1 MLLGCVIGTVGVA
14 DEATAKKPDLVEDA
28 LPARIELTF
37 GGPTPAEA
45 VQVLLR
51 DFKVQSSGGFTT
63 EHGALTLQPLPE
75 QAFVLLRPIH
85 AGPVAHWRADYE
97 FPALDE
103 GKSSTSRLGMVL
115 GSRQQLVLALRRER
129 TQGQNTGNLDV
140 LLIAADDTTQTVR
153 SIAVRADQL
162 DGSWE
167 LACHHG
173 YVRVMH
179 ADKVVLQA
187 ATEVN
192 PNTAPVVG
200 VWIEQAGGE
209 AHVRGLWL
217 RGAEPPPNPTEEQL
231 AATRE
236 AVQATQRSAQAFA
249 RGELDEA
256 SLVAQEAVVLWK
268 KAKGDSSSDAA
279 NAAFNLAS
287 IMKAKKDVA
296 ATIKAYEMVLDIRR
310 QALGEKHPLVA
321 QVQLELARAWAEQQ
335 DVEKSRALAN
345 AALAVLEA
353 SRGAED
359 VSTQEALRLAK

>member
-1 MLLGCVIGTVGVA
+1 MVLTCFAPMLLGCVIGTVGVA

-103 GKSSTSRLGMVL
+103 GKSATSRLGMVL

-140 LLIAADDTTQTVR
+140 LLIAAD
-153 SIAVRADQL
+153 
-162 DGSWE
+162 
-167 LACHHG
+167 
-173 YVRVMH
+173 
-179 ADKVVLQA
+179 
-187 ATEVN
+187 
-192 PNTAPVVG
+192 
-200 VWIEQAGGE
+200 
-209 AHVRGLWL
+209 
-217 RGAEPPPNPTEEQL
+217 
-231 AATRE
+231 
-236 AVQATQRSAQAFA
+236 
-249 RGELDEA
+249 
-256 SLVAQEAVVLWK
+256 
-268 KAKGDSSSDAA
+268 
-279 NAAFNLAS
+279 AAFNLAS

-353 SRGAED
+353 CRGAED